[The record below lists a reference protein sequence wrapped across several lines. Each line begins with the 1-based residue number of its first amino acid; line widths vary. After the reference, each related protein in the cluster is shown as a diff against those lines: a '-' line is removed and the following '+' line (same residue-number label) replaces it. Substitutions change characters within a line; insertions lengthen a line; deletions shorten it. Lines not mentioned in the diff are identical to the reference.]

1 MTNNQQAQVAVN
13 PAQTSDKEENAKK
26 VAEIKKIYE
35 EFQEEMEKLKQER
48 DNTINEFFE
57 KENKK
62 QAEEVAA
69 SIKKDI

>member
-26 VAEIKKIYE
+26 VAEIKKINE

>member
-48 DNTINEFFE
+48 YNTINEFFE